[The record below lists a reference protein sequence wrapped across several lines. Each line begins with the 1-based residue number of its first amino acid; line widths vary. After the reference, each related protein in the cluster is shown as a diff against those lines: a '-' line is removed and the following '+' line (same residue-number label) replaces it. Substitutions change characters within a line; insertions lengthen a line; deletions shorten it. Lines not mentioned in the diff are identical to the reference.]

1 MIDGKQSTIVWYV
14 DDNKLSYVYPNVV
27 TVILE
32 EFKKHFGD
40 LVISRGDIHGFLGMT
55 IKIRND
61 NMVELIMKY
70 QFEDTV
76 IQFKDI
82 CGFKV
87 TLPCA
92 QHLRDLKMGWNCWM
106 M

>member
-1 MIDGKQSTIVWYV
+1 MHLFWSVLVQFLCKDLEDLGLSINTYDIFLANKMIDGKQSTIVWYV

-40 LVISRGDIHGFLGMT
+40 LVISRGDTHDFLGMT

-61 NMVELIMKY
+61 KNVKLIMKH
-70 QFEDTV
+70 Q
-76 IQFKDI
+76 I
-82 CGFKV
+82 
-87 TLPCA
+87 
-92 QHLRDLKMGWNCWM
+92 
-106 M
+106 